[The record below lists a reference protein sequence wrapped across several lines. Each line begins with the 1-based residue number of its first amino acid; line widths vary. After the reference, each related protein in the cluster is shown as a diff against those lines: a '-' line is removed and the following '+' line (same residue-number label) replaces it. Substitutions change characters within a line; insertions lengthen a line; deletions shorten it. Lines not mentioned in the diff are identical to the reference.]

1 LTTRLD
7 IFVSKK
13 YFTKVTN
20 TSQQHSSTAT
30 SSTMSSQS
38 KSLHAMTLLVLA
50 TAMLFSVGFL
60 KGVEGRKLLQE
71 EETFP
76 SEDILEEQ
84 DLIGEEYAM
93 AMAPAPAPAPTMM
106 TMEEESIV
114 VEGEGEVPAKRRR
127 SLLQELGNGPVPSGE
142 EILGEIYDIYDE
154 MFAPAP
160 SPATTT
166 EEEEILPPVRRK
178 LLQMMEGM
186 MPDMTGMPDP
196 LPSTGDGAMD
206 EGEAPSPAP
215 TATTDEEILDEEVI
229 PPVRKLLQEEGDVIM
244 DGVIAVPP
252 TEAPIAEG
260 PAPAPIEDIGMIV
273 EETPGRKLLQ
283 EELEP
288 QPVINGEEEQEVRPM
303 TEEEE
308 ATAEAPS
315 PIIGTFEITTITGTI
330 TAAEEDYDPDMTGP
344 N

>member
-1 LTTRLD
+1 
-7 IFVSKK
+7 
-13 YFTKVTN
+13 
-20 TSQQHSSTAT
+20 
-30 SSTMSSQS
+30 MSSQS

-50 TAMLFSVGFL
+50 TAVLFSAGFL

-186 MPDMTGMPDP
+186 MPDVTGMPDP

-244 DGVIAVPP
+244 DEVIAVPA
-252 TEAPIAEG
+252 TEAPIAEA

-288 QPVINGEEEQEVRPM
+288 QPVINGEEEQEVPPT

-330 TAAEEDYDPDMTGP
+330 TAAEDYDPDMTGP

>member
-1 LTTRLD
+1 
-7 IFVSKK
+7 
-13 YFTKVTN
+13 
-20 TSQQHSSTAT
+20 
-30 SSTMSSQS
+30 MSSQS
-38 KSLHAMTLLVLA
+38 KSLNAMTLLVLA
-50 TAMLFSVGFL
+50 TAVLFSAGFL

-160 SPATTT
+160 APATTT
-166 EEEEILPPVRRK
+166 EEEEAI
-178 LLQMMEGM
+178 
-186 MPDMTGMPDP
+186 
-196 LPSTGDGAMD
+196 
-206 EGEAPSPAP
+206 
-215 TATTDEEILDEEVI
+215 
-229 PPVRKLLQEEGDVIM
+229 
-244 DGVIAVPP
+244 
-252 TEAPIAEG
+252 
-260 PAPAPIEDIGMIV
+260 
-273 EETPGRKLLQ
+273 
-283 EELEP
+283 
-288 QPVINGEEEQEVRPM
+288 
-303 TEEEE
+303 
-308 ATAEAPS
+308 AEAPS
-315 PIIGTFEITTITGTI
+315 TIIGTFEITTITGTI
-330 TAAEEDYDPDMTGP
+330 TAAEEDHDPDMTGP

>member
-1 LTTRLD
+1 
-7 IFVSKK
+7 
-13 YFTKVTN
+13 
-20 TSQQHSSTAT
+20 
-30 SSTMSSQS
+30 
-38 KSLHAMTLLVLA
+38 MTLLVLA
-50 TAMLFSVGFL
+50 TVMLFSVGFL

-84 DLIGEEYAM
+84 DLIGGEYAM
-93 AMAPAPAPAPTMM
+93 AMAPAPTIM

-114 VEGEGEVPAKRRR
+114 VEGEGEVPAKKHRR
-127 SLLQELGNGPVPSGE
+127 SLLQELRNGPVPSGE
-142 EILGEIYDIYDE
+142 EILGEIYDIS
-154 MFAPAP
+154 PA
-160 SPATTT
+160 PATTT

-196 LPSTGDGAMD
+196 LPSTGDGAFD
-206 EGEAPSPAP
+206 IGEAPAPAP

-244 DGVIAVPP
+244 DEVIAVPP

-288 QPVINGEEEQEVRPM
+288 QPVINGEEEQEVPPT

>member
-1 LTTRLD
+1 
-7 IFVSKK
+7 
-13 YFTKVTN
+13 
-20 TSQQHSSTAT
+20 
-30 SSTMSSQS
+30 MSSQS

-84 DLIGEEYAM
+84 DLIGEE
-93 AMAPAPAPAPTMM
+93 
-106 TMEEESIV
+106 
-114 VEGEGEVPAKRRR
+114 KNR
-127 SLLQELGNGPVPSGE
+127 SLLKEKERFQRSAVDRFCKNFGNGPVPSGE

-160 SPATTT
+160 APATTT

-196 LPSTGDGAMD
+196 LPSTGDGAFD
-206 EGEAPSPAP
+206 IGEAPAPAP

-229 PPVRKLLQEEGDVIM
+229 PPTRKLLQEEGDVIM
-244 DGVIAVPP
+244 DEVIAVPP
-252 TEAPIAEG
+252 TEAPIAEA

-288 QPVINGEEEQEVRPM
+288 QPVINGEEEQEVPPT

-330 TAAEEDYDPDMTGP
+330 TAAEDYDPDMTGP

>member
-1 LTTRLD
+1 
-7 IFVSKK
+7 
-13 YFTKVTN
+13 
-20 TSQQHSSTAT
+20 
-30 SSTMSSQS
+30 
-38 KSLHAMTLLVLA
+38 
-50 TAMLFSVGFL
+50 
-60 KGVEGRKLLQE
+60 
-71 EETFP
+71 
-76 SEDILEEQ
+76 
-84 DLIGEEYAM
+84 M

-244 DGVIAVPP
+244 DEVIAVPP

-288 QPVINGEEEQEVRPM
+288 QPVINGEEEQEVPPT

>member
-1 LTTRLD
+1 MT
-7 IFVSKK
+7 
-13 YFTKVTN
+13 
-20 TSQQHSSTAT
+20 
-30 SSTMSSQS
+30 
-38 KSLHAMTLLVLA
+38 TLLVLA
-50 TAMLFSVGFL
+50 TTAMLFSGVGFL

-71 EETFP
+71 ETSP

-84 DLIGEEYAM
+84 DLTGGEYGM

-160 SPATTT
+160 APATTT
-166 EEEEILPPVRRK
+166 EEEETLPPVRRK

-196 LPSTGDGAMD
+196 LPSRA
-206 EGEAPSPAP
+206 PAP
-215 TATTDEEILDEEVI
+215 TATTEEEILDEEVI

-244 DGVIAVPP
+244 DEVIAVPP
-252 TEAPIAEG
+252 TEAPIAE
-260 PAPAPIEDIGMIV
+260 APAPEPAAIEDIGMIV

-288 QPVINGEEEQEVRPM
+288 QPVINGEEEQEVPPT

-308 ATAEAPS
+308 AAAEAPS
-315 PIIGTFEITTITGTI
+315 PIIGTFAITTITGSI
-330 TAAEEDYDPDMTGP
+330 TAAEDYDPNGTGP

>member
-1 LTTRLD
+1 
-7 IFVSKK
+7 
-13 YFTKVTN
+13 
-20 TSQQHSSTAT
+20 
-30 SSTMSSQS
+30 MSSQS
-38 KSLHAMTLLVLA
+38 KSLNAMTLLVLA
-50 TAMLFSVGFL
+50 TAMLFSAGFL

-244 DGVIAVPP
+244 DEVIAVPP

-260 PAPAPIEDIGMIV
+260 PAPAPIEDIRMIV

-288 QPVINGEEEQEVRPM
+288 QPVINGEEEQEVPPT

-330 TAAEEDYDPDMTGP
+330 TAAEDYDPDMTGP

>member
-1 LTTRLD
+1 
-7 IFVSKK
+7 
-13 YFTKVTN
+13 
-20 TSQQHSSTAT
+20 
-30 SSTMSSQS
+30 
-38 KSLHAMTLLVLA
+38 MTLLVLA

-106 TMEEESIV
+106 KMEEESIV

-244 DGVIAVPP
+244 DEVIAVPA
-252 TEAPIAEG
+252 TEAPIAEA

-288 QPVINGEEEQEVRPM
+288 QPVINGEEEQEVPPT

-330 TAAEEDYDPDMTGP
+330 TAAEDYDPDMTGP

>member
-1 LTTRLD
+1 MT
-7 IFVSKK
+7 
-13 YFTKVTN
+13 
-20 TSQQHSSTAT
+20 
-30 SSTMSSQS
+30 
-38 KSLHAMTLLVLA
+38 TLLVLA
-50 TAMLFSVGFL
+50 TTAMLFSGVGFL

-71 EETFP
+71 ETSP

-84 DLIGEEYAM
+84 DLTGGEYGM

-160 SPATTT
+160 APATTT

-196 LPSTGDGAMD
+196 LPSTGDGATD
-206 EGEAPSPAP
+206 VGEAPAPAP
-215 TATTDEEILDEEVI
+215 TATTEEEILDEEVI

-244 DGVIAVPP
+244 DEVIAVPP
-252 TEAPIAEG
+252 TEAPIAE
-260 PAPAPIEDIGMIV
+260 APAPEPAAIEDIGMIV

-288 QPVINGEEEQEVRPM
+288 QPVINGEEEQEVPPT

-308 ATAEAPS
+308 AAAEAPS
-315 PIIGTFEITTITGTI
+315 PIIGTFAITTITGSI
-330 TAAEEDYDPDMTGP
+330 TAAEDYDPNGTGP

>member
-1 LTTRLD
+1 
-7 IFVSKK
+7 
-13 YFTKVTN
+13 
-20 TSQQHSSTAT
+20 
-30 SSTMSSQS
+30 
-38 KSLHAMTLLVLA
+38 MTLLVLA

-84 DLIGEEYAM
+84 DLTGGEYAM
-93 AMAPAPAPAPTMM
+93 AMAPAPTMR
-106 TMEEESIV
+106 TTEEESIV

-244 DGVIAVPP
+244 DEVIAVPA
-252 TEAPIAEG
+252 TEAPIAEA

-273 EETPGRKLLQ
+273 EETTGRKLLQ

-288 QPVINGEEEQEVRPM
+288 QPVINGEEEQEVPPT

>member
-1 LTTRLD
+1 
-7 IFVSKK
+7 
-13 YFTKVTN
+13 
-20 TSQQHSSTAT
+20 
-30 SSTMSSQS
+30 
-38 KSLHAMTLLVLA
+38 MTLLVLA

-84 DLIGEEYAM
+84 DLTGGEYAM
-93 AMAPAPAPAPTMM
+93 AMAPAPTMR
-106 TMEEESIV
+106 TTEEESIV

-166 EEEEILPPVRRK
+166 EGEEILPPVRRK

-206 EGEAPSPAP
+206 EGEAPAP

-229 PPVRKLLQEEGDVIM
+229 PPVKKLLQEEGDVIM
-244 DGVIAVPP
+244 DEVIAVPP

-288 QPVINGEEEQEVRPM
+288 QPVINGEEEQEVPPT

-315 PIIGTFEITTITGTI
+315 TIIGTFEITTITGTI

>member
-1 LTTRLD
+1 
-7 IFVSKK
+7 
-13 YFTKVTN
+13 
-20 TSQQHSSTAT
+20 
-30 SSTMSSQS
+30 
-38 KSLHAMTLLVLA
+38 MTLLVLA

-76 SEDILEEQ
+76 SEDILKEQ
-84 DLIGEEYAM
+84 DLIGGEYAM
-93 AMAPAPAPAPTMM
+93 AMAPAPTMM

-166 EEEEILPPVRRK
+166 EEEETLPPVRRT

-206 EGEAPSPAP
+206 EGEAPSPAQARRLRRRRLPRP
-215 TATTDEEILDEEVI
+215 TKRFSTK
-229 PPVRKLLQEEGDVIM
+229 KLF
-244 DGVIAVPP
+244 
-252 TEAPIAEG
+252 
-260 PAPAPIEDIGMIV
+260 
-273 EETPGRKLLQ
+273 R
-283 EELEP
+283 
-288 QPVINGEEEQEVRPM
+288 R
-303 TEEEE
+303 
-308 ATAEAPS
+308 
-315 PIIGTFEITTITGTI
+315 
-330 TAAEEDYDPDMTGP
+330 
-344 N
+344 

>member
-1 LTTRLD
+1 
-7 IFVSKK
+7 
-13 YFTKVTN
+13 
-20 TSQQHSSTAT
+20 
-30 SSTMSSQS
+30 MSSQR
-38 KSLHAMTLLVLA
+38 KSLNAMTLLVLA
-50 TAMLFSVGFL
+50 TAMLFLSSSGGFL
-60 KGVEGRKLLQE
+60 IKGVEGRKLLQE
-71 EETFP
+71 ETTSP

-84 DLIGEEYAM
+84 DLTGGEYAM

-106 TMEEESIV
+106 TMEVESIV
-114 VEGEGEVPAKRRR
+114 VEREGEVPAKKRRR
-127 SLLQELGNGPVPSGE
+127 SLLQELGNGPVPSGAE
-142 EILGEIYDIYDE
+142 EILGEIYDVYDE

-160 SPATTT
+160 APATTT

-178 LLQMMEGM
+178 MLQMMEGM

-196 LPSTGDGAMD
+196 LPSTGEGAMD
-206 EGEAPSPAP
+206 VGEAPAPAP

-229 PPVRKLLQEEGDVIM
+229 PPVRKLLQKEGDVMM
-244 DGVIAVPP
+244 DEVIAVPP
-252 TEAPIAEG
+252 TEAPIAEAPA

-288 QPVINGEEEQEVRPM
+288 QPVINGEEEQEVPT

-330 TAAEEDYDPDMTGP
+330 TAAEDYDPDMTGP